1 MPRCFSKCRGV
12 KEEQC
17 KEPCSFIA
25 KKYCRLSSDY
35 KMEPPDCEVVKKQTR
50 IGVKP
55 STPNPQPSPAL
66 PKTLSKTKRTVVRV
80 QQIKS
85 VKTKPVT
92 KPVTKPIKTKPVT
105 KLVTKPVSK
114 PIKTTRKTVTIKA
127 VPRWTTIAKDK
138 TPNKSRPTRSWSLKK
153 YHPKEFASKTIQT
166 FMKKTEGKRKALFLQ
181 EMCADSGTCL
191 TFGKEKDKLMK
202 FFQFDQFTYATFPT
216 KTIGAPSGNGFVKE
230 ILYEREKYHAYAVL
244 KSSKDRNADN
254 LAYEYLVGKYI
265 NHQTK
270 RFPVFLDTYGLFTY
284 KNSLDREKLLTKNV
298 MTSQL
303 TPLDPMDIANVCRK
317 TSTEC
322 ILIQHFE
329 EVTPL
334 YKMASS
340 MNFFVYES
348 PYVFYNIFFALHQL
362 RKEFTHYDLHNANV
376 VLFEPVKGKYLEYH
390 YHLPNETV
398 VFHSIYIAKIID
410 YGRSF
415 FPDAPDYYEKLM
427 AEPECKSGK
436 KLKKAFGY
444 LHKERKMDEQMYF
457 VNPYYKNE
465 SHDLKLLNGYSTL
478 VDMSGFKEGR
488 MLPYIDVFKKLVYEN
503 IKYPHI
509 AKYGTKENLNHDDK
523 VRNVTDVEERLRR
536 WILDK
541 ENIRANQSQYKSSTK
556 LGEFHIYSDGK
567 DMEYKPV

>member
-12 KEEQC
+12 KEEDC

-25 KKYCRLSSDY
+25 KKYCRLSSQY
-35 KMEPPDCEVVKKQTR
+35 KMEPPGCEVVKKKSSIVPKR
-50 IGVKP
+50 
-55 STPNPQPSPAL
+55 STPNPQPKIPSPVL
-66 PKTLSKTKRTVVRV
+66 PKTY
-80 QQIKS
+80 
-85 VKTKPVT
+85 VKTKKTVVKVQTIKSAKTKPLKSPVKTKKTLVKVQT
-92 KPVTKPIKTKPVT
+92 KPV
-105 KLVTKPVSK
+105 
-114 PIKTTRKTVTIKA
+114 KTTRKTVTIKA
-127 VPRWTTIAKDK
+127 PTIWPPITLRNK
-138 TPNKSRPTRSWSLKK
+138 TPNKSRVTRTWSLKK

-216 KTIGAPSGNGFVKE
+216 KTIGEPSGNGFVKE
-230 ILYEREKYHAYAVL
+230 IRYEREKYHAYAVL

-265 NHQTK
+265 NVQAK

-284 KNSLDREKLLTKNV
+284 KDSLNRETLLKKNEV
-298 MTSQL
+298 TSQL

-322 ILIQHFE
+322 ILIQHFK

-340 MNFFVYES
+340 MTFFVYES

-362 RKEFTHYDLHNANV
+362 RNEFTHYDLHNANV
-376 VLFEPVKGKYLEYH
+376 LLFEPVKGKYLEYH

-415 FPDAPDYYEKLM
+415 FPGAPDYYKKLM

-436 KLKKAFGY
+436 GLKHAFGY
-444 LHKERKMDEQMYF
+444 LRKERNMDDIKYF

-465 SHDLKLLNGYSTL
+465 SHDLKLLNGFRTL
-478 VDMSGFKEGR
+478 IDMSKMNEAR
-488 MLPYIDVFKKLVYEN
+488 MLPYIDMFKKLVYEN
-503 IKYPHI
+503 TKYPHI
-509 AKYGTKENLNHDDK
+509 AKYGTKENLTHDDK
-523 VRNVTDVEERLRR
+523 VRNVTDVEERLRQ

-541 ENIRANQSQYKSSTK
+541 ENIRANQAQFKASNK